1 MQMAIR
7 NIDEQLKNLSLN
19 QTVSEHGSIRSPNM
33 EQLVNGEWQTDV
45 YQTRS
50 SSRGPHRPPSTDKLP
65 SRTPPI
71 ESEGYSSRTP
81 TPSASYYHEGSETSP
96 VSPFVHASPP
106 PDIEHRNYSPFSP
119 LYSARREHTPVYY
132 DIVES
137 STLRIRGPHR
147 PSSGGD
153 SGVEEEPVLKRSV
166 CSPEACKFYIEQH
179 MENVLKAHHQRQ
191 QRRVRLEQEMAKR
204 NLDEKTSEHMRR
216 ILAQK
221 ETNYL
226 RLKRAKMDI
235 TMFDTITTL
244 GVGAFGTVSL
254 VRKKD
259 TSALYAMKTLRKV
272 DVVKKNQV
280 AHVKAERD
288 ILAEADNEW
297 VVKLF
302 FSFKDQENL
311 YFVMEYI
318 PGGDMM
324 SLLIKLGTF
333 PEHLALFYTAELV
346 CAIDSVHRMG
356 FIHRDIKP
364 DNILIDVDGHIKLTD
379 FGLCTG
385 FRWTHQSRTYQ
396 SPDPNHQ
403 RRNSMDPLDTV
414 LEHCSCQASQH
425 HSSNKVPKV
434 LEKRRTCDHR
444 RCMAHSLVGTPNY
457 IACEV
462 LRRQGYTHICDWWSV
477 GVILYEMI
485 VGHPPFLANTPSDT
499 QMKIIN
505 WPHHLHIPPQARS
518 RMTPQA
524 CDLILRLV
532 CDPERRLGI
541 NGADEIKRHPFFQLI
556 DWEVGIR
563 NYEPPYI
570 PKITHDLDTSH
581 FDEIPSSQLQR
592 RKTDDPNAILEG
604 PDYAFSD
611 WTFRRF
617 WLEERLQQKQE
628 HHQISQQSF
637 NPPYPSNSNP
647 PPPPPSGSTSSK
659 ESKPKPQPIYV

>member
-1 MQMAIR
+1 MNEPLQ
-7 NIDEQLKNLSLN
+7 
-19 QTVSEHGSIRSPNM
+19 
-33 EQLVNGEWQTDV
+33 
-45 YQTRS
+45 QTRS
-50 SSRGPHRPPSTDKLP
+50 SSRGGYRPPSTDKLP
-65 SRTPPI
+65 SRTPPV
-71 ESEGYSSRTP
+71 ESDGYSSRTP
-81 TPSASYYHEGSETSP
+81 TPSTSYYQDGSETSP
-96 VSPFVHASPP
+96 VSPYVHASPP
-106 PDIEHRNYSPFSP
+106 PDIEYRNYSPFSP
-119 LYSARREHTPVYY
+119 LYSTRREHTPVYY
-132 DIVES
+132 DND
-137 STLRIRGPHR
+137 STLRIRSSSR
-147 PSSGGD
+147 PSSDWPD
-153 SGVEEEPVLKRSV
+153 SGVEEEPVLRRSV

-179 MENVLKAHHQRQ
+179 MENVLKAYHQRQ
-191 QRRVRLEQEMAKR
+191 QRRIRLEQEMVKR
-204 NLDEKTSEHMRR
+204 NLDERTSEHMRR

-235 TMFDTITTL
+235 TMFDTIQTL

-396 SPDPNHQ
+396 PSDANHQ
-403 RRNSMDPLDTV
+403 RRNSMDLLDPV
-414 LEHCSCQASQH
+414 LEHCSCNAGQH
-425 HSSNKVPKV
+425 HSSGKAKV
-434 LEKRRTCDHR
+434 LEKRRACDHR

-462 LRRQGYTHICDWWSV
+462 LRRQGYTHTCDWWSV

-485 VGHPPFLANTPSDT
+485 VGHPPFLATTPSDT

-505 WPHHLHIPPQARS
+505 WSHHLQIPPQARS

-524 CDLILRLV
+524 YDLILRLI

-541 NGADEIKRHPFFQLI
+541 NGADEIKTHPFFQLI
-556 DWEVGIR
+556 DWDVGIR

-581 FDEIPSSQLQR
+581 FDDIPASQLQR
-592 RKTDDPNAILEG
+592 RKNDDPNAILEG

-628 HHQISQQSF
+628 HNQI
-637 NPPYPSNSNP
+637 PPQPYNHPMP
-647 PPPPPSGSTSSK
+647 PPPPPSTTPSK

>member
-1 MQMAIR
+1 MAVR
-7 NIDEQLKNLSLN
+7 RPDSVEEQLKGLSIG
-19 QTVSEHGSIRSPNM
+19 QFKERSPVSPNST
-33 EQLVNGEWQTDV
+33 QLTSSGWETDMSDYV
-45 YQTRS
+45 SQPRS
-50 SSRGPHRPPSTDKLP
+50 SSRGSAYRPPSTDRLP
-65 SRTPPI
+65 SRTTPI
-71 ESEGYSSRTP
+71 ESDGYGSRTP
-81 TPSASYYHEGSETSP
+81 TPSQSYYHDGYQTSP
-96 VSPFVHASPP
+96 VSPYVHASPP
-106 PDIEHRNYSPFSP
+106 PDIEYRNYSPFSP
-119 LYSARREHTPVYY
+119 LYSTRREPTPVYY
-132 DIVES
+132 DPE
-137 STLRIRGPHR
+137 STLRIRNTSR
-147 PSSGGD
+147 PPSDWAD

-179 MENVLKAHHQRQ
+179 MENVLKAYQQRQ
-191 QRRVRLEQEMAKR
+191 QRRLRLEQEMVKR
-204 NLDEKTSEHMRR
+204 NLDERTSDHMRR

-226 RLKRAKMDI
+226 RLKRAKLDI
-235 TMFDTITTL
+235 SMFDTIQIL

-346 CAIDSVHRMG
+346 CAIDSVHKMG

-396 SPDPNHQ
+396 PSEPSHQ
-403 RRNSMDPLDTV
+403 RRNSMDLLDPG
-414 LEHCSCQASQH
+414 LDNFCH
-425 HSSNKVPKV
+425 HQQQPKV
-434 LEKRRTCDHR
+434 LEKRKACDNR

-462 LRRQGYTHICDWWSV
+462 LRRQGYTHTCDWWSV

-485 VGHPPFLANTPSDT
+485 VGHPPFMAGSPSDT

-505 WPHHLHIPPQARS
+505 WSHHLHIPPQARS
-518 RMTPQA
+518 RISPQA
-524 CDLILRLV
+524 YNLILCLI
-532 CDPERRLGI
+532 CDPERRLGT
-541 NGADEIKRHPFFQLI
+541 NGADEMKKHPFFQLI
-556 DWEVGIR
+556 DWDVGIR

-581 FDEIPSSQLQR
+581 FDDIPASSLQR
-592 RKTDDPNAILEG
+592 RKNEDPNAVLDG

-617 WLEERLQQKQE
+617 WLEERLHQNQE
-628 HHQISQQSF
+628 NRKTPTQSSA
-637 NPPYPSNSNP
+637 PPYNGGSNPMP
-647 PPPPPSGSTSSK
+647 PPPPPSGPAPAK
-659 ESKPKPQPIYV
+659 EPPKSKPQPIYV